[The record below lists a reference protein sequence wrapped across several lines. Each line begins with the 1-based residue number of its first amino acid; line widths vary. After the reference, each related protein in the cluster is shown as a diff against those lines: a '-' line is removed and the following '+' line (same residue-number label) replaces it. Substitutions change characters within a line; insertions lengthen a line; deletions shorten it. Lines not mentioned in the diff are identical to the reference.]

1 MRQKIDY
8 GIDLGTTNSAI
19 ARMENGEALIYKSDD
34 NQMDTTPS
42 IVAFN
47 KKQTLFVGLS
57 AKNALD
63 KEELDFPFVWKSAE
77 GGYDGNG
84 VKIVRSALDLY
95 NLPEVECLAEALV
108 PFKNELAV
116 IVARNAKGDIKTY
129 PVVVLLF

>member
-19 ARMENGEALIYKSDD
+19 ARMEEGEVVIIKSDD
-34 NQMDTTPS
+34 NQMDTTSS

-63 KEELDFPFVWKSAE
+63 KE
-77 GGYDGNG
+77 
-84 VKIVRSALDLY
+84 Y
-95 NLPEVECLAEALV
+95 NLAEW
-108 PFKNELAV
+108 
-116 IVARNAKGDIKTY
+116 
-129 PVVVLLF
+129 VVLLNK